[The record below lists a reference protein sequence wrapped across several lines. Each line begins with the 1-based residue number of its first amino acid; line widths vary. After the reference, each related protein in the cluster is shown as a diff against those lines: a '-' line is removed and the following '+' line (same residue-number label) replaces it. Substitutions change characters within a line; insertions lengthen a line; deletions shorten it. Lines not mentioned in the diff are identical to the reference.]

1 MGRIFQGDIAG
12 SKILGAKCV
21 EEHIPE
27 KRFLSPIIKVPLKT
41 TTDQEPVFRIDI
53 KYFRQ

>member
-1 MGRIFQGDIAG
+1 M
-12 SKILGAKCV
+12 
-21 EEHIPE
+21 PE

-53 KYFRQ
+53 KYFRQYAFAFPGIVFPNKK